1 MVGYWEGAL
10 ALQKAG
16 RSLEEDAH
24 LELVLE
30 DKEISRNVGRMSY
43 WQRDSSCMCG
53 RIGCASLLCG
63 DGNAPGKKDM
73 RGHICC

>member
-24 LELVLE
+24 LVLE
-30 DKEISRNVGRMSY
+30 DKEIYHNAGRMS
-43 WQRDSSCMCG
+43 
-53 RIGCASLLCG
+53 
-63 DGNAPGKKDM
+63 
-73 RGHICC
+73 H